1 MKSRK
6 SKLYHGVPIERF
18 LLFVASA
25 TPAIALWKARQ
36 SAACYGSPA
45 SFLPYKAPSM
55 QETKIQAV
63 QIEPI
68 KQPAANAPV
77 ELCPVPR
84 LLLTPIEAAAAL
96 GISPRLLWSK
106 TKIGEIPC
114 LRIGKAVRY
123 SPTALQAWI
132 DGTHRVK

>member
-1 MKSRK
+1 
-6 SKLYHGVPIERF
+6 
-18 LLFVASA
+18 
-25 TPAIALWKARQ
+25 
-36 SAACYGSPA
+36 
-45 SFLPYKAPSM
+45 M
-55 QETKIQAV
+55 QETEIQAV

-77 ELCPVPR
+77 GLCPVPR
-84 LLLTPIEAAAAL
+84 LLLTPKEAAAAL